1 MTAVADTDLFLHSIW
16 VLAVHGTAV
25 DSVVASYLLLHLLL
39 GNRLAVQKNAAG
51 SCHTVAFVAGC
62 TLKHL
67 HPLQTA
73 AAGGK
78 QTGLV
83 DGPVAAASDASL
95 WDRSKMLQSFPGTG
109 AVAAAL
115 NWGRSRGEQ
124 CSIDR
129 GQSHESQTAKKI
141 VPFRAADCARHSEEP
156 TTVPLEVAD
165 LGAPGQ
171 VVGHH
176 CDPRPCCSDGHHGGG
191 AVLCCC
197 PPNGSLRPFF
207 HATYPLSHPLTGA

>member
-25 DSVVASYLLLHLLL
+25 DSVVASYLLLLHLLL

-83 DGPVAAASDASL
+83 DGP
-95 WDRSKMLQSFPGTG
+95 
-109 AVAAAL
+109 VAAAL